1 MIDFLI
7 EFILFIMFSKG
18 DCEVLPKLYEAIPQL
33 NGITFSYLIRQYLHG
48 KPTKNLPRRKIFYVK
63 SGNPCWRIASYTSIA
78 AVFER
83 FNERTLSFIG
93 IFKK

>member
-48 KPTKNLPRRKIFYVK
+48 KPNKK
-63 SGNPCWRIASYTSIA
+63 SSKTEDFLC
-78 AVFER
+78 
-83 FNERTLSFIG
+83 
-93 IFKK
+93 